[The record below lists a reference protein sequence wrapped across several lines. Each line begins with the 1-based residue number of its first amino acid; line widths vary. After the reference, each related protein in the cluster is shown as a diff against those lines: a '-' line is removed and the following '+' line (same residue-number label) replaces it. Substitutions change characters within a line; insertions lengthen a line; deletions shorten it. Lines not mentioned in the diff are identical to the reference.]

1 MQVTIILDSGGFLL
15 DESRDKPYLDV
26 GYFQSPGA
34 SDIEVLE
41 DGKQVQPPPDVKL
54 GTDNDTIDVEHLAS
68 DGTTVKTGVIRSP
81 SFNRDILLKTDLY
94 DKAQVPA
101 FIVSAYDCV
110 LRFHSGTFE
119 SFDVTDRHFTE
130 HRVGDDG
137 HTGVVI
143 KTTRPIAND
152 VLVQYDLGKGEILR
166 LRRSDG
172 KEVWSSTSAGSGTSL
187 VEVKLLAGSATN
199 SSYHKSALRHVGPNY
214 YLPNSDPP
222 PMDSQGGGGGG

>member
-15 DESRDKPYLDV
+15 YESRDKPYLDV

-54 GTDNDTIDVEHLAS
+54 GADNDTIDVEHLEF
-68 DGTTVKTGVIRSP
+68 DGTTVKTGVIRST
-81 SFNRDILLKTDLY
+81 SFDRDILLKTDLY
-94 DKAQVPA
+94 DKAQIPP
-101 FIVSAYDCV
+101 FIVSAYDCL

-119 SFDVTDRHFTE
+119 SFDVTDRRFTE

-137 HTGVVI
+137 HTGVI

-152 VLVQYDLGKGEILR
+152 VLVQYDLAKGELLR
-166 LRRSDG
+166 LRRPDG
-172 KEVWSSTSAGSGTSL
+172 KEVWSSASAGTGTSL

-199 SSYHKSALRHVGPNY
+199 SSYHKTALSHVGPNY

>member
-15 DESRDKPYLDV
+15 DESGDKPYLDV
-26 GYFQSPGA
+26 GYFESPGA

-54 GTDNDTIDVEHLAS
+54 GTDNDTIDVEHLES

-94 DKAQVPA
+94 DIVEVPE

-119 SFDVTDRHFTE
+119 SSDVTVRRFTE

-137 HTGVVI
+137 PTGMI
-143 KTTRPIAND
+143 KPTRPIAND
-152 VLVQYDLGKGEILR
+152 VLVQHDLGKGEILR
-166 LRRSDG
+166 LRRHDG
-172 KEVWSSTSAGSGTSL
+172 KEVWSSASAGSGTKL
-187 VEVKLLAGSATN
+187 VEVKVLAGSATN
-199 SSYHKSALRHVGPNY
+199 SSYHKKALKHKGPNY